1 MKRAFTLIELMLA
14 ILLGAMVVLMIAGC
28 LRAAINAWEAV
39 ERTSAENYNHR
50 TVLDLIKRQSSS
62 LFYAEDGQAL
72 NNQGGGPQSKS
83 RYQIQDPKNQ
93 GQKSPLPQ
101 KTVFELPK
109 GANYFKGAI
118 QQIEFVSTVSF
129 LSDFPGQVSV
139 KYYVVQEESSEMDS
153 NSQSLGIGAAGPPP
167 PPPETIN
174 ENGEE
179 SDEFQELEGNLYLI
193 IQETNLFMSQAQSQD
208 LSTAVE
214 PDEGEDESGEEGK
227 PDDQTEV
234 NDVPLDELLDE
245 DSVATSQVRLLG
257 PLRKFSIRYR
267 IPDIKKAE
275 GDDEDSAWE
284 TSWDVNAESGKY
296 PSAIEFTLF
305 YETPG
310 ITDDVDTEELDGIRM
325 VIPIYSSNNLN
336 QRGNNHASFFDQ

>member
-1 MKRAFTLIELMLA
+1 MKKAFTLIELMLA

-39 ERTSAENYNHR
+39 ERTSAENYNRR

-62 LFYAEDGQAL
+62 LFYAEDGEAL
-72 NNQGGGPQSKS
+72 NNQGGGPQSKP
-83 RYQIQDPKNQ
+83 RDQIKDPKNQ
-93 GQKSPLPQ
+93 GRKSHSQQKS
-101 KTVFELPK
+101 VFELPN
-109 GANYFKGAI
+109 GANYFKGET
-118 QQIEFVSTVSF
+118 QQIEFLSTVSF

-139 KYYVVQEESSEMDS
+139 KYYVVQEESNEKDS
-153 NSQSLGIGAAGPPP
+153 NVQGFGIGADGPPP
-167 PPPETIN
+167 PPPETVN
-174 ENGEE
+174 ANGEDSGE
-179 SDEFQELEGNLYLI
+179 SQELEGNLYLI
-193 IQETNLFMSQAQSQD
+193 IQETNLFMSRAQSQEP
-208 LSTAVE
+208 TTNIE
-214 PDEGEDESGEEGK
+214 PDEGEDETKPGDQNELSG
-227 PDDQTEV
+227 
-234 NDVPLDELLDE
+234 VPLDELLDE

-267 IPDIKKAE
+267 IPDIKKSDGE
-275 GDDEDSAWE
+275 DEDSAWE